1 MHAQTKKRYGFI
13 AAALAAGLVLSGC
26 SGSSEEAAETVA
38 PTEAASAP
46 AEVDGIA
53 TAKAAYDAALAASL
67 TFAYPGEAFDASGAS
82 GKKVAMISIND
93 QIPVLAQWTNT
104 IKAGLESKGVVVTQ
118 TSDAGGVIEPLP
130 KFFEQ
135 AVTEGVDLIITN
147 AVPAGLIP
155 LDVIGDIPVMTTNQ
169 TAAPGVPVAAGIAAD
184 PSFDYTLAASL
195 MADWF
200 CVTGAG
206 AGNAVVWGSEG
217 QASSPIMI
225 ETIKARVAENCAD
238 SAVTYLD
245 APLASW
251 FDGTLDGVA
260 KNAVT
265 ADPSITHLMPIYD
278 GMSFATGAG
287 LSAAGSTAIQ
297 SSFNMTP
304 DVAKGIGTGSVK
316 MDVGC
321 PNDWFSYA
329 TADAGL
335 RILTGN
341 AVPENYGITC
351 KVFDESNIGSIDPS
365 VENSV
370 NWYGI
375 DFAAE
380 FAKYWA
386 AS

>member
-1 MHAQTKKRYGFI
+1 MQAKKKMRFGFV

-26 SGSSEEAAETVA
+26 SSSSEEAA

-46 AEVDGIA
+46 AAADGLA

-67 TFAYPGEAFDASGAS
+67 TFAYPGDAFDASAAS
-82 GKKVAMISIND
+82 GKRVAMISIND
-93 QIPVLAQWTNT
+93 QIPVLKQWTDT
-104 IKAGLESKGVVVTQ
+104 IAAGLESQGVTITQ
-118 TSDAGGVIEPLP
+118 KSDAGGVIDPLP
-130 KFFEQ
+130 KFFAQ
-135 AVTEGVDLIITN
+135 AVTDKVDLIITN
-147 AVPAGLIP
+147 AVPAAVIP
-155 LDVIGDIPVMTTNQ
+155 LADLGDIPVMTTNQ
-169 TAAPGVPVAAGIAAD
+169 TAAPGVAVADGIVAD

-217 QASSPIMI
+217 QASSPIMLQ
-225 ETIKARVAENCAD
+225 TIKDRVAEVCPDAKVD
-238 SAVTYLD
+238 YQD
-245 APLASW
+245 APLATW
-251 FDGTLDGVA
+251 FDGTLEGVA

-265 ADPSITHLMPIYD
+265 ADATITHLMPIYD
-278 GMSFATGAG
+278 GMTIATGAG
-287 LSAAGSTAIQ
+287 LDAAGSAAIQ

-304 DVAKGIGTGSVK
+304 AVAAGIGTSSVK

-329 TADAGL
+329 TADAAL
-335 RILTGN
+335 RFLTGN
-341 AVPENYGITC
+341 AVPDNYGITC
-351 KVFDESNIGSIDPS
+351 KVFDESNIGSIDTS

-380 FAKYWA
+380 FAKFWT

>member
-1 MHAQTKKRYGFI
+1 MQAKKKMRFGFV

-26 SGSSEEAAETVA
+26 SSSSEEAA

-46 AEVDGIA
+46 AAADGLA

-67 TFAYPGEAFDASGAS
+67 TFAYPGDAFDASAAS

-93 QIPVLAQWTNT
+93 QIPVLKQWTDT
-104 IKAGLESKGVVVTQ
+104 IAAGLESQGVTITQ
-118 TSDAGGVIEPLP
+118 KSDAGGVIDPLP
-130 KFFEQ
+130 KFFAQ
-135 AVTEGVDLIITN
+135 AVTDKVDLIVTN
-147 AVPAGLIP
+147 AVPAALIP
-155 LDVIGDIPVMTTNQ
+155 LADLGDIPVMTTNQ
-169 TAAPGVPVAAGIAAD
+169 TAAPGVAVADGIAAD

-225 ETIKARVAENCAD
+225 DTIKARVAEVCPDAKVD
-238 SAVTYLD
+238 YQD
-245 APLASW
+245 APLATW

-265 ADPSITHLMPIYD
+265 ADATITHLMPIYD
-278 GMSFATGAG
+278 GMTIATGAG
-287 LSAAGSTAIQ
+287 LDAAGSAAIQ

-304 DVAKGIGTGSVK
+304 AVAAGIGTSSVK

-329 TADAGL
+329 TADAAL

-341 AVPENYGITC
+341 AVPDNYGITC
-351 KVFDESNIGSIDPS
+351 KVFDESNIGSIDTS

-380 FAKYWA
+380 FAKFWT

>member
-1 MHAQTKKRYGFI
+1 MQAQKKMRFGFI

-26 SGSSEEAAETVA
+26 SSSSEEAA
-38 PTEAASAP
+38 PTEAAP
-46 AEVDGIA
+46 AADNLAVA
-53 TAKAAYDAALAASL
+53 QAAYDAALAASL
-67 TFAYPGEAFDASGAS
+67 TFAYPGDAFDASAAS

-93 QIPVLAQWTNT
+93 QIPVLKQWTDT
-104 IKAGLESKGVVVTQ
+104 IAAGLESQGVEVTQ
-118 TSDAGGVIEPLP
+118 KSDAGGIIDPLP
-130 KFFEQ
+130 KFFAQ
-135 AVTEGVDLIITN
+135 AVTDKVDLIITN
-147 AVPAGLIP
+147 AVPAALIP
-155 LDVIGDIPVMTTNQ
+155 LADLGDIPVMTTNQ
-169 TAAPGVPVAAGIAAD
+169 TAAPGVAVAAGIAAD
-184 PSFDYTLAASL
+184 PSFDYTIAASL

-200 CVTGAG
+200 CITGAG

-217 QASSPIMI
+217 QASSPVMI
-225 ETIKARVAENCAD
+225 EVIKARVAEICP
-238 SAVTYLD
+238 SAKVDYQD

-265 ADPSITHLMPIYD
+265 ADPTITHLMPIYD

-287 LSAAGSTAIQ
+287 LTAAGSTAIQ

-304 DVAKGIGTGSVK
+304 AVAAAIGTSSVK

-329 TADAGL
+329 TVDAGL
-335 RILTGN
+335 RLLTGN
-341 AVPENYGITC
+341 AVPTNYGITC
-351 KVFDESNIGSIDPS
+351 KVFDESNIASIDAT

-380 FAKYWA
+380 FAKYWTA
-386 AS
+386 M

>member
-1 MHAQTKKRYGFI
+1 MQAQKKMRFGFI

-26 SGSSEEAAETVA
+26 SSASEEAA

-46 AEVDGIA
+46 AAADNLAVA
-53 TAKAAYDAALAASL
+53 QAAYDAALAASL
-67 TFAYPGEAFDASGAS
+67 TFAYPGDAFDVSTAS
-82 GKKVAMISIND
+82 GKRVAMISIND
-93 QIPVLAQWTNT
+93 QIPVLKQWTDT
-104 IKAGLESKGVVVTQ
+104 IAAGLESQGVTVTQ
-118 TSDAGGVIEPLP
+118 KSDAGGIIDPLP
-130 KFFEQ
+130 KFFAQ
-135 AVTEGVDLIITN
+135 AVTDKVDLIITN
-147 AVPAGLIP
+147 AVPASLVP
-155 LDVIGDIPVMTTNQ
+155 LADLGDIPVMTTNQ
-169 TAAPGVPVAAGIAAD
+169 TAAPGVAVAEGIAAD
-184 PSFDYTLAASL
+184 PSFDYTIPASL

-217 QASSPIMI
+217 QASSPVMI
-225 ETIKARVAENCAD
+225 DVIKARVAEICP
-238 SAVTYLD
+238 SAKVDYQD
-245 APLASW
+245 APLATW

-278 GMSFATGAG
+278 AMSFATGAG
-287 LSAAGSTAIQ
+287 ATAASSAAIQ

-304 DVAKGIGTGSVK
+304 AVAAGLGTSSLK

-329 TADAGL
+329 TVDAAL
-335 RILTGN
+335 RLLTGN

-351 KVFDESNIGSIDPS
+351 KVFDESNIASIDAT

-380 FAKYWA
+380 FAKYWTA
-386 AS
+386 G

>member
-1 MHAQTKKRYGFI
+1 MQAQKKMRFGFI

-26 SGSSEEAAETVA
+26 SSSSEEAA

-46 AEVDGIA
+46 AAADGLA

-67 TFAYPGEAFDASGAS
+67 TFAYPGDAFDASAAS
-82 GKKVAMISIND
+82 GMRVAMISIND
-93 QIPVLAQWTNT
+93 QIPVLKQWTDT
-104 IKAGLESKGVVVTQ
+104 IAAGLESQGVTITQ
-118 TSDAGGVIEPLP
+118 KSDAGGVIDPLP
-130 KFFEQ
+130 KFFAQ
-135 AVTEGVDLIITN
+135 AVTDKVDLIITN
-147 AVPAGLIP
+147 AVPAAVIP
-155 LDVIGDIPVMTTNQ
+155 LADLGDIPVMTTNQ
-169 TAAPGVPVAAGIAAD
+169 TAAPGVAVADGIAAD

-217 QASSPIMI
+217 QASSPIMLQ
-225 ETIKARVAENCAD
+225 TIKDRVAEVCPDAKVD
-238 SAVTYLD
+238 YQD
-245 APLASW
+245 APLATW

-265 ADPSITHLMPIYD
+265 ADATITHLMPIYD
-278 GMSFATGAG
+278 GMTIATGAG
-287 LSAAGSTAIQ
+287 LDAAGSAAIQ

-304 DVAKGIGTGSVK
+304 AVAAGIGTSSVK

-329 TADAGL
+329 AADAAL

-341 AVPENYGITC
+341 AVPDNYGITC
-351 KVFDESNIGSIDPS
+351 KVFDETNIGSIDTS
-365 VENSV
+365 VENSL

-380 FAKYWA
+380 FAKFWT

>member
-1 MHAQTKKRYGFI
+1 MQAKKKMRFGFV

-26 SGSSEEAAETVA
+26 SSSSEEAA

-46 AEVDGIA
+46 AAADGLA

-67 TFAYPGEAFDASGAS
+67 TFAYPGDAFDASAAS
-82 GKKVAMISIND
+82 GKRVAMISIND
-93 QIPVLAQWTNT
+93 QIPVLKQWTDT
-104 IKAGLESKGVVVTQ
+104 IAAGLESQGVTITQ
-118 TSDAGGVIEPLP
+118 KSDAGGVIDPLP
-130 KFFEQ
+130 KFFAQ
-135 AVTEGVDLIITN
+135 AVTDKVDLIITN
-147 AVPAGLIP
+147 AVPAAVIP
-155 LDVIGDIPVMTTNQ
+155 LADLGDIPVMTTNQ
-169 TAAPGVPVAAGIAAD
+169 TAAPGVAVADGIAAD

-225 ETIKARVAENCAD
+225 QTIKDRVAEVCPDAKVD
-238 SAVTYLD
+238 YQD
-245 APLASW
+245 APLATW

-265 ADPSITHLMPIYD
+265 ADATITHLMPIYD
-278 GMSFATGAG
+278 GMTIATGAG
-287 LSAAGSTAIQ
+287 LDAAGSAAIQ

-304 DVAKGIGTGSVK
+304 AVAAGIGTSSVK

-329 TADAGL
+329 TADAAL

-341 AVPENYGITC
+341 AVPDNYGITC
-351 KVFDESNIGSIDPS
+351 KVFDESNIGSIDTS
-365 VENSV
+365 VENSL

-380 FAKYWA
+380 FAKFWT

>member
-1 MHAQTKKRYGFI
+1 MQAQKKMRFGFI

-26 SGSSEEAAETVA
+26 SSASDEAA

-46 AEVDGIA
+46 AAADNLAVA
-53 TAKAAYDAALAASL
+53 QAAYDAALAASL
-67 TFAYPGEAFDASGAS
+67 TFAYPGDAFDASAAS
-82 GKKVAMISIND
+82 GKRVAMISIND
-93 QIPVLAQWTNT
+93 QIPVLKQWTDT
-104 IKAGLESKGVVVTQ
+104 IAAGLESQGVTVTQ
-118 TSDAGGVIEPLP
+118 KSDAGGIIDPLP
-130 KFFEQ
+130 KFFAQ
-135 AVTEGVDLIITN
+135 AVTDKVDLIITN
-147 AVPAGLIP
+147 AVPAAVIP
-155 LDVIGDIPVMTTNQ
+155 LADLGDIPVMTTNQ
-169 TAAPGVPVAAGIAAD
+169 TAAPGVAVAAGIAAD
-184 PSFDYTLAASL
+184 PSFDYTIPANL

-217 QASSPIMI
+217 QASSPVMI
-225 ETIKARVAENCAD
+225 EVIKARVAEICP
-238 SAVTYLD
+238 SAKVDYKD
-245 APLASW
+245 APLATW

-278 GMSFATGAG
+278 AMSFATGAG
-287 LSAAGSTAIQ
+287 AAAASSAAIQ

-304 DVAKGIGTGSVK
+304 SVAAGIGTSSLK

-329 TADAGL
+329 TVDAGL
-335 RILTGN
+335 RLLTGN
-341 AVPENYGITC
+341 TIPTNYGITC
-351 KVFDESNIGSIDPS
+351 KVFDESNIGTIDAT

-380 FAKYWA
+380 FAKFWTA
-386 AS
+386 G

>member
-1 MHAQTKKRYGFI
+1 MQAKKKMRFGFV

-26 SGSSEEAAETVA
+26 SSSSEEEAA

-46 AEVDGIA
+46 AAADGLA
-53 TAKAAYDAALAASL
+53 TAKASYDAALAASL
-67 TFAYPGEAFDASGAS
+67 TFAYPGDAFDASAAS

-93 QIPVLAQWTNT
+93 QIPVLKQWTDT
-104 IKAGLESKGVVVTQ
+104 IAAGLESQGVTVTQ
-118 TSDAGGVIEPLP
+118 KSDAGGVIDPLP
-130 KFFEQ
+130 KFFAQ
-135 AVTEGVDLIITN
+135 AVTDQVDLIITN
-147 AVPAGLIP
+147 AVPAALIP
-155 LDVIGDIPVMTTNQ
+155 LTDLGDIPVMTTNQ
-169 TAAPGVPVAAGIAAD
+169 TAAPGVAVAAGIAAD
-184 PSFDYTLAASL
+184 PSFDYTIAASL

-225 ETIKARVAENCAD
+225 DTIKARVAEVCPDAKVD
-238 SAVTYLD
+238 YQD
-245 APLASW
+245 APLATW

-265 ADPSITHLMPIYD
+265 ADATITHLMPIYD
-278 GMSFATGAG
+278 GMTIATGAG
-287 LSAAGSTAIQ
+287 LDAAGSAAIQ

-304 DVAKGIGTGSVK
+304 AVAAGIGTSSVK

-329 TADAGL
+329 TVDAGL
-335 RILTGN
+335 RLLTGN
-341 AVPENYGITC
+341 AVPANYGITC
-351 KVFDESNIGSIDPS
+351 KVFDESNIGSIDAT

-380 FAKYWA
+380 FAKFWT

>member
-1 MHAQTKKRYGFI
+1 MQAKKKMRFGFV

-26 SGSSEEAAETVA
+26 SSSSEEEAA

-46 AEVDGIA
+46 AAADGLA
-53 TAKAAYDAALAASL
+53 TAKASYDAALAASL
-67 TFAYPGEAFDASGAS
+67 TFAYPGDAFDASAAS

-93 QIPVLAQWTNT
+93 QIPVLKQWTDT
-104 IKAGLESKGVVVTQ
+104 IAAGLESQGVTVTQ
-118 TSDAGGVIEPLP
+118 KSDAGGVIDPLP
-130 KFFEQ
+130 KFFAQ
-135 AVTEGVDLIITN
+135 AVTDQVDLIITN
-147 AVPAGLIP
+147 AVPAALIP
-155 LDVIGDIPVMTTNQ
+155 LTDLGDIPVMTTNQ
-169 TAAPGVPVAAGIAAD
+169 TAAPGVAVADGIAAD
-184 PSFDYTLAASL
+184 PSFDYTIAASL

-225 ETIKARVAENCAD
+225 DTIKARVAEVCPDAKVD
-238 SAVTYLD
+238 YQD
-245 APLASW
+245 APLATW

-265 ADPSITHLMPIYD
+265 ADATITHLMPIYD
-278 GMSFATGAG
+278 GMTIATGAG
-287 LSAAGSTAIQ
+287 LDAAGSAAIQ

-304 DVAKGIGTGSVK
+304 AVAAGIGTGSVK

-329 TADAGL
+329 TVDAGL
-335 RILTGN
+335 RLLTGN
-341 AVPENYGITC
+341 AVPDNYGITC
-351 KVFDESNIGSIDPS
+351 KVFDESNIGSIDAT

-380 FAKYWA
+380 FAKFWT

>member
-1 MHAQTKKRYGFI
+1 MQAKKKMRFGFV

-26 SGSSEEAAETVA
+26 SSESEEAA

-46 AEVDGIA
+46 AAADGLA

-67 TFAYPGEAFDASGAS
+67 TFAYPGDAFDASSAS

-93 QIPVLAQWTNT
+93 QIPVLKQWTDT
-104 IKAGLESKGVVVTQ
+104 IAAGLESQGVTVTQ
-118 TSDAGGVIEPLP
+118 KSDAGGVIDPLP

-135 AVTEGVDLIITN
+135 AVSSGVDLIVTN
-147 AVPAGLIP
+147 AVPAALIP
-155 LDVIGDIPVMTTNQ
+155 LDTIGDIPVMTTNQ
-169 TAAPGVPVAAGIAAD
+169 TAAPGVAVAAGIAAD

-200 CVTGAG
+200 CVTGEG

-225 ETIKARVAENCAD
+225 DTIKARVAEVCPDAKVD
-238 SAVTYLD
+238 YQD
-245 APLASW
+245 APLATW

-265 ADPSITHLMPIYD
+265 ADPTITHLMPIYD
-278 GMSFATGAG
+278 GMTIATGAG
-287 LSAAGSTAIQ
+287 LDAAGSTAIQ

-304 DVAKGIGTGSVK
+304 AVAAGIGTSSVK

-329 TADAGL
+329 TADAAL

-341 AVPENYGITC
+341 AVPDNYGITC
-351 KVFDESNIGSIDPS
+351 KVFDESNIGSIDAT

-375 DFAAE
+375 DFKAE
-380 FAKYWA
+380 FEKFWKV
-386 AS
+386 S

>member
-1 MHAQTKKRYGFI
+1 MHAQKKMRSGFI
-13 AAALAAGLVLSGC
+13 AVALAAGLVLSGC
-26 SGSSEEAAETVA
+26 SSSSEEAA

-46 AEVDGIA
+46 AADNLAVA
-53 TAKAAYDAALAASL
+53 QAAYDAALAATL
-67 TFAYPGEAFDASGAS
+67 TFAYPGDAFDVSAAS

-93 QIPVLAQWTNT
+93 QIPVLKQWTDT
-104 IKAGLESKGVVVTQ
+104 IKAGLESQGVVVTQ
-118 TSDAGGVIEPLP
+118 TSDAGGVIDPLP
-130 KFFEQ
+130 KFFAQ
-135 AVTEGVDLIITN
+135 AVTDKVDLIITN
-147 AVPAGLIP
+147 AVPAALIP
-155 LDVIGDIPVMTTNQ
+155 LADLGDIPVMTTNQ
-169 TAAPGVPVAAGIAAD
+169 TAAPGVAVADGIAAD
-184 PSFDYTLAASL
+184 PSFDYTIAASL

-217 QASSPIMI
+217 QASSPVMI
-225 ETIKARVAENCAD
+225 EVIKARVAEICP
-238 SAVTYLD
+238 SAKVDYQD

-287 LSAAGSTAIQ
+287 LTAAGSAAIQ

-304 DVAKGIGTGSVK
+304 AVAAALGASSLK

-329 TADAGL
+329 TVDAGL
-335 RILTGN
+335 RLLTGN
-341 AVPENYGITC
+341 AVPSNYGITC
-351 KVFDESNIGSIDPS
+351 KVFDESNIASIDAT

-380 FAKYWA
+380 FAKYWTA
-386 AS
+386 M

>member
-1 MHAQTKKRYGFI
+1 MQAQKKMRFGFI

-26 SGSSEEAAETVA
+26 SSSSDEAA
-38 PTEAASAP
+38 PTEAAP
-46 AEVDGIA
+46 AADNLAVA
-53 TAKAAYDAALAASL
+53 QAAYDAALAASL
-67 TFAYPGEAFDASGAS
+67 TFAYPGDAFDASAAS

-93 QIPVLAQWTNT
+93 QIPVLKQWTDT
-104 IKAGLESKGVVVTQ
+104 IKAGLESQGVTVTQ
-118 TSDAGGVIEPLP
+118 TSDAGGVIDPLP
-130 KFFEQ
+130 KFFQQ
-135 AVTEGVDLIITN
+135 AVTDKVDLIITN
-147 AVPAGLIP
+147 AVPAALIP
-155 LDVIGDIPVMTTNQ
+155 LTDLGDIPVMTTNQ
-169 TAAPGVPVAAGIAAD
+169 TAAPGVAVAAGIAAD
-184 PSFDYTLAASL
+184 PSFDYTIAASL

-225 ETIKARVAENCAD
+225 DTIKARVAEACPDAKVD
-238 SAVTYLD
+238 YQD
-245 APLASW
+245 APLATW

-265 ADPSITHLMPIYD
+265 ADPTITHLMPIYD
-278 GMSFATGAG
+278 GMTIATGAG
-287 LSAAGSTAIQ
+287 LDAAGSAAIQ

-304 DVAKGIGTGSVK
+304 AVAAGIGKGSVK

-329 TADAGL
+329 TVDAGL
-335 RILTGN
+335 RLLTGN
-341 AVPENYGITC
+341 AVPANYGITC
-351 KVFDESNIGSIDPS
+351 KVFDESNIGSIDAS

-380 FAKYWA
+380 FAKFWT

>member
-1 MHAQTKKRYGFI
+1 MQAKKKMRFGFV

-26 SGSSEEAAETVA
+26 SSSSEEAA

-46 AEVDGIA
+46 AAADGLA

-67 TFAYPGEAFDASGAS
+67 TFAYPGDAFDASAAS

-93 QIPVLAQWTNT
+93 QIPVLKQWTDT
-104 IKAGLESKGVVVTQ
+104 IAAGLESQGVTITQ
-118 TSDAGGVIEPLP
+118 KSDAGGVIDPLP
-130 KFFEQ
+130 KFFAQ
-135 AVTEGVDLIITN
+135 AVTDKVDLIVTN
-147 AVPAGLIP
+147 AVPAALIP
-155 LDVIGDIPVMTTNQ
+155 LADLGDIPVMTTNQ
-169 TAAPGVPVAAGIAAD
+169 TAAPGVAVADGIAAD

-225 ETIKARVAENCAD
+225 QTIKDRVAEVCPDAKVD
-238 SAVTYLD
+238 YQD
-245 APLASW
+245 APLATW

-265 ADPSITHLMPIYD
+265 ADATITHLMPIYD
-278 GMSFATGAG
+278 GMTIATGAG
-287 LSAAGSTAIQ
+287 LDAAGSAAIQ

-304 DVAKGIGTGSVK
+304 AVAAGIGTSSVK

-329 TADAGL
+329 AADAAL

-341 AVPENYGITC
+341 AVPDNYGITC
-351 KVFDESNIGSIDPS
+351 KVFDESNIGSIDTS

-380 FAKYWA
+380 FAKFWT

>member
-1 MHAQTKKRYGFI
+1 MQAQKKMRYGFV

-26 SGSSEEAAETVA
+26 SSSSEEEAA

-46 AEVDGIA
+46 AAADGLA

-67 TFAYPGEAFDASGAS
+67 TFAYPGDAFDASAAS

-93 QIPVLAQWTNT
+93 QIPVLKQWTDT
-104 IKAGLESKGVVVTQ
+104 IAAGLESQGVTVTQ
-118 TSDAGGVIEPLP
+118 KSDAGGVIDPLP
-130 KFFEQ
+130 KFFAQ
-135 AVTEGVDLIITN
+135 AVTDQVDLIITN
-147 AVPAGLIP
+147 AVPAALIP
-155 LDVIGDIPVMTTNQ
+155 LTDLGDIPVMTTNQ
-169 TAAPGVPVAAGIAAD
+169 TAAPGVAVADGIAAD
-184 PSFDYTLAASL
+184 PSFDYTIAASL

-225 ETIKARVAENCAD
+225 DTIKARVAEVCPDAKVD
-238 SAVTYLD
+238 YQD
-245 APLASW
+245 APLATW

-265 ADPSITHLMPIYD
+265 ADATITHLMPIYD
-278 GMSFATGAG
+278 GMTIATGAG
-287 LSAAGSTAIQ
+287 LDAAGSAAIQ

-304 DVAKGIGTGSVK
+304 AVAAGIGTSSVK

-329 TADAGL
+329 TVDAGL
-335 RILTGN
+335 RLLTGN
-341 AVPENYGITC
+341 AVPANYGITC
-351 KVFDESNIGSIDPS
+351 KVFDESNIGSIDAT

-380 FAKYWA
+380 FAKFWT

>member
-1 MHAQTKKRYGFI
+1 MQAQKKMRFGFV

-26 SGSSEEAAETVA
+26 SSSSEEAA

-46 AEVDGIA
+46 AAADGLA
-53 TAKAAYDAALAASL
+53 TAKASYDAALAASL
-67 TFAYPGEAFDASGAS
+67 TFAYPGDAFDASAAS

-93 QIPVLAQWTNT
+93 QIPVLKQWTDT
-104 IKAGLESKGVVVTQ
+104 IAAGLESQGVTVTQ
-118 TSDAGGVIEPLP
+118 KSDAGGVIDPLP
-130 KFFEQ
+130 KFFAQ
-135 AVTEGVDLIITN
+135 AVTDKVDLIITN
-147 AVPAGLIP
+147 AVPAALIP
-155 LDVIGDIPVMTTNQ
+155 LTDLGDIPVMTTNQ
-169 TAAPGVPVAAGIAAD
+169 TAAPGVAVAAGIAAD
-184 PSFDYTLAASL
+184 PSFDYTIAASL

-225 ETIKARVAENCAD
+225 DTIKARVAEVCPDAKVD
-238 SAVTYLD
+238 YQD
-245 APLASW
+245 APLATW

-265 ADPSITHLMPIYD
+265 ADATITHLMPIYD
-278 GMSFATGAG
+278 GMTIATGAG
-287 LSAAGSTAIQ
+287 LDAAGSAAIQ

-304 DVAKGIGTGSVK
+304 AVAAGLGTSSVK

-329 TADAGL
+329 TVDAGL
-335 RILTGN
+335 RLLTGN
-341 AVPENYGITC
+341 AVPDNYGITC
-351 KVFDESNIGSIDPS
+351 KVFDESNIASIDTS

-380 FAKYWA
+380 FAKFWT

>member
-1 MHAQTKKRYGFI
+1 MQAQKKMRFGFI

-26 SGSSEEAAETVA
+26 SSSSEEAA

-46 AEVDGIA
+46 AAADNLAVA
-53 TAKAAYDAALAASL
+53 QAAYDAALAASL
-67 TFAYPGEAFDASGAS
+67 TFAYPGDAFDASAAS

-93 QIPVLAQWTNT
+93 QIPVLKQWTDT
-104 IKAGLESKGVVVTQ
+104 IAAGLESQGVKVTQ
-118 TSDAGGVIEPLP
+118 KSDAGGVIDPLP
-130 KFFEQ
+130 KFFAQ
-135 AVTEGVDLIITN
+135 AVTDKVDLIITN
-147 AVPAGLIP
+147 AVPAALIP
-155 LDVIGDIPVMTTNQ
+155 LADLGDIPVMTTNQ
-169 TAAPGVPVAAGIAAD
+169 TAAPGVAVAEGIAAD
-184 PSFDYTLAASL
+184 PSFDYTIAASL

-217 QASSPIMI
+217 QASSPVMI
-225 ETIKARVAENCAD
+225 DVIKARVAEVCPGAKVD
-238 SAVTYLD
+238 YQD

-287 LSAAGSTAIQ
+287 LTAAGSAAIQ

-304 DVAKGIGTGSVK
+304 AVAAAIGTSSVK

-329 TADAGL
+329 TVDAGL
-335 RILTGN
+335 RLLTGN

-351 KVFDESNIGSIDPS
+351 KVFDESNIASIDA
-365 VENSV
+365 VVFRNCVTCQQTKTCV
-370 NWYGI
+370 NCGV
-375 DFAAE
+375 
-380 FAKYWA
+380 
-386 AS
+386 

>member
-1 MHAQTKKRYGFI
+1 MQAKKKMRFGFV

-26 SGSSEEAAETVA
+26 SSSSEEEAA

-46 AEVDGIA
+46 AAADGLA

-67 TFAYPGEAFDASGAS
+67 TFAYPGDAFDASAAS

-93 QIPVLAQWTNT
+93 QIPVLKQWTDT
-104 IKAGLESKGVVVTQ
+104 IAAGLESQGVTVTQ
-118 TSDAGGVIEPLP
+118 KSDAGGVIDPLP
-130 KFFEQ
+130 KFFAQ
-135 AVTEGVDLIITN
+135 AVTDQVDLIITN
-147 AVPAGLIP
+147 AVPAALIP
-155 LDVIGDIPVMTTNQ
+155 LTDLGDIPVMTTNQ
-169 TAAPGVPVAAGIAAD
+169 TAAPGVAVADGIAAD
-184 PSFDYTLAASL
+184 PSFDYTIAASL

-225 ETIKARVAENCAD
+225 DTIKARVAEVCPDAKVD
-238 SAVTYLD
+238 YQD
-245 APLASW
+245 APLATW

-265 ADPSITHLMPIYD
+265 ADPTITHLMPIYD
-278 GMSFATGAG
+278 GMTIATGAG
-287 LSAAGSTAIQ
+287 LDAAGSAAIQ

-304 DVAKGIGTGSVK
+304 AVAAGIGTSSVK

-329 TADAGL
+329 TVDAGL
-335 RILTGN
+335 RLLTGN
-341 AVPENYGITC
+341 AVPANYGITC
-351 KVFDESNIGSIDPS
+351 KVFDESNIGSIDAT

-380 FAKYWA
+380 FAKFWT

>member
-1 MHAQTKKRYGFI
+1 MQAQKKMRYGFV

-26 SGSSEEAAETVA
+26 SSSSEEAA

-46 AEVDGIA
+46 AAADGLA

-67 TFAYPGEAFDASGAS
+67 TFAYPGDAFDASAAS

-93 QIPVLAQWTNT
+93 QIPVLKQWTDT
-104 IKAGLESKGVVVTQ
+104 IAAGLESQGVTVTQ
-118 TSDAGGVIEPLP
+118 KSDAGGVPDPLG

-147 AVPAGLIP
+147 AVPAALIP

-169 TAAPGVPVAAGIAAD
+169 TAAPGVAVAAGIAAD

-225 ETIKARVAENCAD
+225 QTIKDRVAEVCPDAK
-238 SAVTYLD
+238 VTYID

-260 KNAVT
+260 KNTVT

-278 GMSFATGAG
+278 GMTFATGAG
-287 LSAAGSTAIQ
+287 LSAAGSAAIQ

-304 DVAKGIGTGSVK
+304 DVAKGIGTSSVK

-329 TADAGL
+329 TVDAGL
-335 RILTGN
+335 RLLTGN
-341 AVPENYGITC
+341 AVPDNYGITC

-380 FAKYWA
+380 FAKYWT

>member
-1 MHAQTKKRYGFI
+1 MQAKKKMRFGFV

-26 SGSSEEAAETVA
+26 SSSSEEAA

-46 AEVDGIA
+46 AAADGLA

-67 TFAYPGEAFDASGAS
+67 TFAYPGDAFDASAAS
-82 GKKVAMISIND
+82 GKRVAMISIND
-93 QIPVLAQWTNT
+93 QIPVLKQWTDT
-104 IKAGLESKGVVVTQ
+104 IAAGLESQGVTITQ
-118 TSDAGGVIEPLP
+118 KSDAGGIIDPLP
-130 KFFEQ
+130 KFFAQ
-135 AVTEGVDLIITN
+135 AVTDKVDLIITN
-147 AVPAGLIP
+147 AVPAAVIP
-155 LDVIGDIPVMTTNQ
+155 LADLGDIPVMTTNQ
-169 TAAPGVPVAAGIAAD
+169 TAAPGVAVADGIAAD

-225 ETIKARVAENCAD
+225 DTIKARVAEVCPDAKVD
-238 SAVTYLD
+238 YQD
-245 APLASW
+245 APLATW

-265 ADPSITHLMPIYD
+265 ADATITHLMPIYD
-278 GMSFATGAG
+278 GMTIATGAG
-287 LSAAGSTAIQ
+287 LDAAGSAAIQ

-304 DVAKGIGTGSVK
+304 AVAAGIGTSSVK

-329 TADAGL
+329 TADAAL

-341 AVPENYGITC
+341 AVPDNYGITC
-351 KVFDESNIGSIDPS
+351 KVFDESNIGSIDTS

-380 FAKYWA
+380 FAKFWT

>member
-1 MHAQTKKRYGFI
+1 MQAQKKMRFGFI

-26 SGSSEEAAETVA
+26 SSSSEEAA

-46 AEVDGIA
+46 AAAADNLAVA
-53 TAKAAYDAALAASL
+53 QAAYDAALAASL
-67 TFAYPGEAFDASGAS
+67 TFAYPGDAFDVSAAS
-82 GKKVAMISIND
+82 GKRVAMISIND
-93 QIPVLAQWTNT
+93 QIPVLKQWTDT
-104 IKAGLESKGVVVTQ
+104 IAAGLESQGVTVTQ
-118 TSDAGGVIEPLP
+118 KSDAGGIIDPLP
-130 KFFEQ
+130 KFFAQ
-135 AVTEGVDLIITN
+135 AVTDKVDLIITN
-147 AVPAGLIP
+147 AVPAALVP
-155 LDVIGDIPVMTTNQ
+155 LADLGDIPVMTTNQ
-169 TAAPGVPVAAGIAAD
+169 TAAPGVAVAEGIAAD
-184 PSFDYTLAASL
+184 PSFDYTIPASL

-225 ETIKARVAENCAD
+225 DVIKARVAEICP
-238 SAVTYLD
+238 SAKVDYLD
-245 APLASW
+245 APLATW

-278 GMSFATGAG
+278 AMSFATGAG
-287 LSAAGSTAIQ
+287 ATAASSAAIQ

-304 DVAKGIGTGSVK
+304 AVAAGLGTSSLK

-329 TADAGL
+329 TVDAGL
-335 RILTGN
+335 RLLTGN

-351 KVFDESNIGSIDPS
+351 KVFDESNIASIDAT

-380 FAKYWA
+380 FAKFWTA
-386 AS
+386 G

>member
-1 MHAQTKKRYGFI
+1 MQAKKKMRFGFV

-26 SGSSEEAAETVA
+26 SSSSEEAA

-46 AEVDGIA
+46 AAADGLA

-67 TFAYPGEAFDASGAS
+67 TFAYPGDAFDASAAS
-82 GKKVAMISIND
+82 GKRVAMISIND
-93 QIPVLAQWTNT
+93 QIPVLKQWTDT
-104 IKAGLESKGVVVTQ
+104 IAAGLESQGVTITQ
-118 TSDAGGVIEPLP
+118 KSDAGGVIDPLP
-130 KFFEQ
+130 KFFAQ
-135 AVTEGVDLIITN
+135 AVTDKVDLIITN
-147 AVPAGLIP
+147 AVPAAVIP
-155 LDVIGDIPVMTTNQ
+155 LADLGDIPVMTTNQ
-169 TAAPGVPVAAGIAAD
+169 TAAPGVAVADGIAAD

-217 QASSPIMI
+217 QASSPIMLQ
-225 ETIKARVAENCAD
+225 TIKDRVAEVCPDAKVD
-238 SAVTYLD
+238 YQD
-245 APLASW
+245 APLATW

-265 ADPSITHLMPIYD
+265 ADATITHLMPIYD
-278 GMSFATGAG
+278 GMTIATGAG
-287 LSAAGSTAIQ
+287 RDAAGSAAIQ

-304 DVAKGIGTGSVK
+304 AVAAGIGTSSVK

-329 TADAGL
+329 TVDAGL
-335 RILTGN
+335 RLLTGN
-341 AVPENYGITC
+341 AVPDNYGITC
-351 KVFDESNIGSIDPS
+351 KVFDESNIGSIDAT

-380 FAKYWA
+380 FAKFWT

>member
-1 MHAQTKKRYGFI
+1 MQAKKKMRFGFV

-26 SGSSEEAAETVA
+26 SSSSEEAA

-46 AEVDGIA
+46 AAADNLAVA
-53 TAKAAYDAALAASL
+53 QAAYDAALAASL
-67 TFAYPGEAFDASGAS
+67 TFAYPGDAFDVSAAS
-82 GKKVAMISIND
+82 GKRVAMISIND
-93 QIPVLAQWTNT
+93 QIPVLKQWTDT
-104 IKAGLESKGVVVTQ
+104 IAAGLESQGVKVTQ
-118 TSDAGGVIEPLP
+118 KSDAGGIIDPLP
-130 KFFEQ
+130 KFFAQ
-135 AVTEGVDLIITN
+135 AVTDKVDLIITN
-147 AVPAGLIP
+147 AVPASLVP
-155 LDVIGDIPVMTTNQ
+155 LADLGDIPVMTTNQ
-169 TAAPGVPVAAGIAAD
+169 TAAPGVAVAEGIAAD
-184 PSFDYTLAASL
+184 PSFDYTIPASL

-217 QASSPIMI
+217 QASSPVMLDVIS
-225 ETIKARVAENCAD
+225 ARVAEICP
-238 SAVTYLD
+238 SAKVDYQD
-245 APLASW
+245 APLATW

-278 GMSFATGAG
+278 AMSFATGAG
-287 LSAAGSTAIQ
+287 ATAASSAAIQ

-304 DVAKGIGTGSVK
+304 AVAAGLGTSSLK

-329 TADAGL
+329 TVDAAL
-335 RILTGN
+335 RLLTGN

-351 KVFDESNIGSIDPS
+351 KVFDESNIASIDAT

-380 FAKYWA
+380 FAKFWTA
-386 AS
+386 G

>member
-1 MHAQTKKRYGFI
+1 MQAKKKMRFGFV

-26 SGSSEEAAETVA
+26 SSSSEEEAA

-46 AEVDGIA
+46 AAADGLA
-53 TAKAAYDAALAASL
+53 TAKASYDAALAASL
-67 TFAYPGEAFDASGAS
+67 TFAYPGDAFDASAAS

-93 QIPVLAQWTNT
+93 QIPVLKQWTDT
-104 IKAGLESKGVVVTQ
+104 IAAGLESQGVTVTQ
-118 TSDAGGVIEPLP
+118 KSDAGGVIDPLP
-130 KFFEQ
+130 KFFAQ
-135 AVTEGVDLIITN
+135 AVTDQVDLIITN
-147 AVPAGLIP
+147 AVPAALIP
-155 LDVIGDIPVMTTNQ
+155 LTDLGDIPVMTTNQ
-169 TAAPGVPVAAGIAAD
+169 TAAPGVAVADGIAAD
-184 PSFDYTLAASL
+184 PSFDYTIAASL

-225 ETIKARVAENCAD
+225 DTIKARVAEVCPDAKVD
-238 SAVTYLD
+238 YQD
-245 APLASW
+245 APLATW

-265 ADPSITHLMPIYD
+265 ADPTITHLMPIYD
-278 GMSFATGAG
+278 GMTIATGAG
-287 LSAAGSTAIQ
+287 LDAAGSAAIQ

-304 DVAKGIGTGSVK
+304 AVAAGIGTGSVK

-329 TADAGL
+329 TVDAGL
-335 RILTGN
+335 RLLTGN
-341 AVPENYGITC
+341 AVPDNYGITC
-351 KVFDESNIGSIDPS
+351 KVFDESNIGSIDAT

-380 FAKYWA
+380 FAKFWT

>member
-1 MHAQTKKRYGFI
+1 MRFGFI
-13 AAALAAGLVLSGC
+13 AVALAAGLVLSGC
-26 SGSSEEAAETVA
+26 SSSSEEAA

-46 AEVDGIA
+46 AADNLAVA
-53 TAKAAYDAALAASL
+53 QAAYDAALAATL
-67 TFAYPGEAFDASGAS
+67 TFAYPGDAFDVSAAS

-93 QIPVLAQWTNT
+93 QIPVLKQWTDT
-104 IKAGLESKGVVVTQ
+104 IKAGLESQGVVVTQ
-118 TSDAGGVIEPLP
+118 TSDAGGVIDPLP
-130 KFFEQ
+130 KFFAQ
-135 AVTEGVDLIITN
+135 AVTDKVDLIITN
-147 AVPAGLIP
+147 AVPAALIP
-155 LDVIGDIPVMTTNQ
+155 LADLGDIPVMTTNQ
-169 TAAPGVPVAAGIAAD
+169 TAAPGVAVADGIAAD

-217 QASSPIMI
+217 QASSPVMI
-225 ETIKARVAENCAD
+225 EVIKARVAEICP
-238 SAVTYLD
+238 SAKVDYKD

-287 LSAAGSTAIQ
+287 LTAAGSAAIQ

-304 DVAKGIGTGSVK
+304 AVAAALGASSLK
-316 MDVGC
+316 MNVGC

-329 TADAGL
+329 TVDAGL
-335 RILTGN
+335 RLLTGN
-341 AVPENYGITC
+341 AVPSNYGITC
-351 KVFDESNIGSIDPS
+351 KVFDESNIASIDAT

-380 FAKYWA
+380 FAKYWTA
-386 AS
+386 M

>member
-1 MHAQTKKRYGFI
+1 MQAQKKMRYGFV

-26 SGSSEEAAETVA
+26 SSSSEEAA

-46 AEVDGIA
+46 AAADGLA

-67 TFAYPGEAFDASGAS
+67 TFAYPGDAFDASAAS

-93 QIPVLAQWTNT
+93 QIPVLKQWTDT
-104 IKAGLESKGVVVTQ
+104 IAAGLESQGVTVTQ
-118 TSDAGGVIEPLP
+118 KSDAGGVIDPLP
-130 KFFEQ
+130 KFFAQ
-135 AVTEGVDLIITN
+135 AVTDQVDLIITN
-147 AVPAGLIP
+147 AVPAALIP
-155 LDVIGDIPVMTTNQ
+155 LTDLGDIPVMTTNQ
-169 TAAPGVPVAAGIAAD
+169 TAAPGVAVADGIAAD

-225 ETIKARVAENCAD
+225 QTIKDRVAEVCPDAKVD
-238 SAVTYLD
+238 YQD
-245 APLASW
+245 APLATW

-278 GMSFATGAG
+278 GMTIATGAG
-287 LSAAGSTAIQ
+287 IDAADSAAIQ

-304 DVAKGIGTGSVK
+304 AVAAGIGTSSVK

-329 TADAGL
+329 TVDAGL
-335 RILTGN
+335 RLLTGN
-341 AVPENYGITC
+341 AVPDNYGITC
-351 KVFDESNIGSIDPS
+351 KVFDESNIGSIDAT

-380 FAKYWA
+380 FAKFWT

>member
-1 MHAQTKKRYGFI
+1 MQAKKKMRFGFV

-26 SGSSEEAAETVA
+26 SSSSEEEAA

-46 AEVDGIA
+46 AAADGLA
-53 TAKAAYDAALAASL
+53 TAKASYDAALAASL
-67 TFAYPGEAFDASGAS
+67 TFAYPGDAFDASAAS
-82 GKKVAMISIND
+82 GKRVAMISIND
-93 QIPVLAQWTNT
+93 QIPVLKQWTDT
-104 IKAGLESKGVVVTQ
+104 IAAGLESQGVTITQ
-118 TSDAGGVIEPLP
+118 KSDAGGVIDPLP
-130 KFFEQ
+130 KFFAQ
-135 AVTEGVDLIITN
+135 AVTDKVDLIITN
-147 AVPAGLIP
+147 AVPAAVIP
-155 LDVIGDIPVMTTNQ
+155 LADLGDIPVMTTNQ
-169 TAAPGVPVAAGIAAD
+169 TAAPGVAVADGIAAD

-225 ETIKARVAENCAD
+225 QTIKDRVAEVCPDAKVD
-238 SAVTYLD
+238 YQD
-245 APLASW
+245 APLATW

-265 ADPSITHLMPIYD
+265 ADATITHLMPIYD
-278 GMSFATGAG
+278 GMTIATGAG
-287 LSAAGSTAIQ
+287 LDAAGSAAIQ

-304 DVAKGIGTGSVK
+304 AVAAGIGTSSVK

-329 TADAGL
+329 TADAAL

-341 AVPENYGITC
+341 AVPDNYGITC
-351 KVFDESNIGSIDPS
+351 KVFDESNIGSIDTS
-365 VENSV
+365 VENSL

-380 FAKYWA
+380 FAKFWT

>member
-1 MHAQTKKRYGFI
+1 MQAKKKMRFGFV

-26 SGSSEEAAETVA
+26 SSSSEEAA

-46 AEVDGIA
+46 AAADGLA

-67 TFAYPGEAFDASGAS
+67 TFAYPGDAFDASAAS
-82 GKKVAMISIND
+82 GKRVAMISIND
-93 QIPVLAQWTNT
+93 QIPVLKQWTDT
-104 IKAGLESKGVVVTQ
+104 IAAGLESQGVTVTQ
-118 TSDAGGVIEPLP
+118 KSDAGGIIDPLP
-130 KFFEQ
+130 KFFAQ
-135 AVTEGVDLIITN
+135 AVTDKVDLIITN
-147 AVPAGLIP
+147 AVPAAVIP
-155 LDVIGDIPVMTTNQ
+155 LADLGDIPVMTTNQ
-169 TAAPGVPVAAGIAAD
+169 TAAPGVAVADGIAAD
-184 PSFDYTLAASL
+184 PSFDYTIPANL

-217 QASSPIMI
+217 QASSPVMI
-225 ETIKARVAENCAD
+225 EVIKARVAEICP
-238 SAVTYLD
+238 SAKVDYKD
-245 APLASW
+245 APLETW
-251 FDGTLDGVA
+251 FDGTLEGVA

-265 ADPSITHLMPIYD
+265 ADPTVTHLMPIYD
-278 GMSFATGAG
+278 AMSFATGAG
-287 LSAAGSTAIQ
+287 ASAASSAAIQ

-304 DVAKGIGTGSVK
+304 DVAAGLGTSSLK

-329 TADAGL
+329 TVDAGL
-335 RILTGN
+335 RLLTGN
-341 AVPENYGITC
+341 AVPDNYGITC
-351 KVFDESNIGSIDPS
+351 KVFDESNIGSIDAA

-380 FAKYWA
+380 FAKFWT

>member
-1 MHAQTKKRYGFI
+1 
-13 AAALAAGLVLSGC
+13 
-26 SGSSEEAAETVA
+26 
-38 PTEAASAP
+38 
-46 AEVDGIA
+46 
-53 TAKAAYDAALAASL
+53 L
-67 TFAYPGEAFDASGAS
+67 TFAYPGDAFDASAAS

-93 QIPVLAQWTNT
+93 QIPVLKQWTDT
-104 IKAGLESKGVVVTQ
+104 IAAGLESQGVTVT
-118 TSDAGGVIEPLP
+118 SKNDAGGVIDPLP
-130 KFFEQ
+130 KFFAQ

-147 AVPAGLIP
+147 AVPAALIP

-169 TAAPGVPVAAGIAAD
+169 TAAPGVAVAEGIAAD

-200 CVTGAG
+200 CVTGEG
-206 AGNAVVWGSEG
+206 AGNAAVWGSEG

-225 ETIKARVAENCAD
+225 QTIKDRVAEICPDAK
-238 SAVTYLD
+238 VTYID

-260 KNAVT
+260 KNTVT

-278 GMSFATGAG
+278 GMTFATGAG
-287 LSAAGSTAIQ
+287 LSAAGSAAIQ

-304 DVAKGIGTGSVK
+304 DVAKGIGTSSVK

-329 TADAGL
+329 TVDAGL
-335 RILTGN
+335 RVLTGN
-341 AVPENYGITC
+341 AVPDNYGITC
-351 KVFDESNIGSIDPS
+351 KVFDESNIGSIDAS

-375 DFAAE
+375 DFAAK
-380 FAKYWA
+380 FAEYWKV
-386 AS
+386 S

>member
-1 MHAQTKKRYGFI
+1 MQAQKKMRYGFV

-26 SGSSEEAAETVA
+26 SSSSEEAA

-46 AEVDGIA
+46 AAADGLA
-53 TAKAAYDAALAASL
+53 TAKASYDAALAASL
-67 TFAYPGEAFDASGAS
+67 TFAYPGDAFDASAAS

-93 QIPVLAQWTNT
+93 QIPVLKQWTDT
-104 IKAGLESKGVVVTQ
+104 IAAGLESQGVTVTQ
-118 TSDAGGVIEPLP
+118 KSDAGGVIDPLP
-130 KFFEQ
+130 KFFAQ
-135 AVTEGVDLIITN
+135 AVTDKVDLIITN
-147 AVPAGLIP
+147 AVPAALIP
-155 LDVIGDIPVMTTNQ
+155 LADLGDIPVMTTNQ
-169 TAAPGVPVAAGIAAD
+169 TAAPGVAVAAGIAAD
-184 PSFDYTLAASL
+184 PSFDYTIAASL

-225 ETIKARVAENCAD
+225 DTIKARVAEVCPDAKVD
-238 SAVTYLD
+238 YQD
-245 APLASW
+245 APLATW

-265 ADPSITHLMPIYD
+265 ADATITHLMPIYD
-278 GMSFATGAG
+278 GMTIATGAG
-287 LSAAGSTAIQ
+287 LDAAGSAAIQ

-304 DVAKGIGTGSVK
+304 AVAAGIGTSSVK

-329 TADAGL
+329 TVDAGL
-335 RILTGN
+335 RLLTGN
-341 AVPENYGITC
+341 AVPANYGITC
-351 KVFDESNIGSIDPS
+351 KVFDESNIGSIDAT

-380 FAKYWA
+380 FAKYWT

>member
-1 MHAQTKKRYGFI
+1 MQAKKKMRFGFV

-26 SGSSEEAAETVA
+26 SSSSEEEAA

-46 AEVDGIA
+46 AAADGLA

-67 TFAYPGEAFDASGAS
+67 TFAYPGDAFDASAAS

-93 QIPVLAQWTNT
+93 QIPVLKQWTDT
-104 IKAGLESKGVVVTQ
+104 IAAGLESQGVTVTQ
-118 TSDAGGVIEPLP
+118 KSDAGGVIDPLP
-130 KFFEQ
+130 KFFAQ
-135 AVTEGVDLIITN
+135 AVTDQVDLIITN
-147 AVPAGLIP
+147 AVPAALIP
-155 LDVIGDIPVMTTNQ
+155 LTDLGDIPVMTTNQ
-169 TAAPGVPVAAGIAAD
+169 TAAPGVAVADGIAAD
-184 PSFDYTLAASL
+184 PSFDYTIAASL

-225 ETIKARVAENCAD
+225 DTIKARVAEVCPDAKVD
-238 SAVTYLD
+238 YQD
-245 APLASW
+245 APLATW

-265 ADPSITHLMPIYD
+265 ADATITHLMPIYD
-278 GMSFATGAG
+278 GMTIATGAG
-287 LSAAGSTAIQ
+287 LDAAGSAAIQ

-304 DVAKGIGTGSVK
+304 AVAAGIGTSSVK

-329 TADAGL
+329 TADAAL

-341 AVPENYGITC
+341 AVPDNYGITC
-351 KVFDESNIGSIDPS
+351 KVFDESNIGSIDAT

-380 FAKYWA
+380 FAKFWT

>member
-1 MHAQTKKRYGFI
+1 MQAKKKMRFGFV

-26 SGSSEEAAETVA
+26 SSSSEEAA

-46 AEVDGIA
+46 AAADGLA

-67 TFAYPGEAFDASGAS
+67 TFAYPGEAFDASAAS

-93 QIPVLAQWTNT
+93 QIPVLKQWTDT
-104 IKAGLESKGVVVTQ
+104 IAAGLEDNGVTVTSKN
-118 TSDAGGVIEPLP
+118 DAGGIIDPLP
-130 KFFEQ
+130 KFFQQ

-147 AVPAGLIP
+147 AVPAALIP

-169 TAAPGVPVAAGIAAD
+169 TAAPGVAVAEGIAAD

-200 CVTGAG
+200 CVTGEG

-225 ETIKARVAENCAD
+225 QTIKDRVAEVCPDAKVD
-238 SAVTYLD
+238 YKD
-245 APLASW
+245 APLATW
-251 FDGTLDGVA
+251 FDGVLEGVA

-265 ADPSITHLMPIYD
+265 ADPTITHLMPIYD

-287 LSAAGSTAIQ
+287 ASAAGSTAIQ

-304 DVAKGIGTGSVK
+304 DVAAGIGTSSVK

-329 TADAGL
+329 TVDAGL
-335 RILTGN
+335 RVLTGN
-341 AVPENYGITC
+341 AVPDNYGITC
-351 KVFDESNIGSIDPS
+351 KVFDESNIGSIDAT

-380 FAKYWA
+380 FAKYWT

>member
-1 MHAQTKKRYGFI
+1 MQAKKKMRFGFV

-26 SGSSEEAAETVA
+26 SSSSEEAA

-46 AEVDGIA
+46 AAADGLA

-67 TFAYPGEAFDASGAS
+67 TFAYPGDAFDASAAS
-82 GKKVAMISIND
+82 GKRVAMISIND
-93 QIPVLAQWTNT
+93 QIPVLKQWTDT
-104 IKAGLESKGVVVTQ
+104 IAAGLESQGVTITQ
-118 TSDAGGVIEPLP
+118 KSDAGGVIDPLP
-130 KFFEQ
+130 KFFAQ
-135 AVTEGVDLIITN
+135 AVTDKVDLIITN
-147 AVPAGLIP
+147 AVPAAVIP
-155 LDVIGDIPVMTTNQ
+155 LADLGDIPVMTTNQ
-169 TAAPGVPVAAGIAAD
+169 TAAPGVAVADGIAAD

-225 ETIKARVAENCAD
+225 DTIKARVAEVCPDAKVD
-238 SAVTYLD
+238 YQD
-245 APLASW
+245 APLATW

-265 ADPSITHLMPIYD
+265 ADATITHLMPIYD
-278 GMSFATGAG
+278 GMTIATGAG
-287 LSAAGSTAIQ
+287 LDAAGSAAIQ

-304 DVAKGIGTGSVK
+304 AVAAGIGTSSVK

-329 TADAGL
+329 TADAAL

-341 AVPENYGITC
+341 AVPDNYGITC
-351 KVFDESNIGSIDPS
+351 KVFDESNIGSIDTS

-380 FAKYWA
+380 FAKFWT

>member
-1 MHAQTKKRYGFI
+1 MQAKKKMRFGFV

-26 SGSSEEAAETVA
+26 SSASEEAA

-46 AEVDGIA
+46 AAADNLAVA
-53 TAKAAYDAALAASL
+53 QAAYDAALAASL
-67 TFAYPGEAFDASGAS
+67 TFAYPGDAFDASAAS

-93 QIPVLAQWTNT
+93 QIPVLKQWTDT
-104 IKAGLESKGVVVTQ
+104 IAAGLESQGVKVTQ
-118 TSDAGGVIEPLP
+118 KSDAGGVIDPLP
-130 KFFEQ
+130 KFFAQ
-135 AVTEGVDLIITN
+135 AVTDKVDLIITN
-147 AVPAGLIP
+147 AVPAALIP
-155 LDVIGDIPVMTTNQ
+155 LADLGDIPVMTTNQ
-169 TAAPGVPVAAGIAAD
+169 TAAPGVAVAEGIAAD
-184 PSFDYTLAASL
+184 PSFDYTIAASL

-217 QASSPIMI
+217 QASSPVMI
-225 ETIKARVAENCAD
+225 DVIKARVAEVCPGAKVD
-238 SAVTYLD
+238 YQD

-287 LSAAGSTAIQ
+287 LTAAGSAAIQ

-304 DVAKGIGTGSVK
+304 AVAAAIGTSSVK

-329 TADAGL
+329 TVDAGL
-335 RILTGN
+335 RLLTGN

-351 KVFDESNIGSIDPS
+351 KVFDESNIASIDAT

-380 FAKYWA
+380 FAKFWTA
-386 AS
+386 G

>member
-1 MHAQTKKRYGFI
+1 MQAKKKMRFGFV

-26 SGSSEEAAETVA
+26 SSSSEEEAA

-46 AEVDGIA
+46 AAADGLA
-53 TAKAAYDAALAASL
+53 TAKASYDAALAASL
-67 TFAYPGEAFDASGAS
+67 TFAYPGDAFDASAAS
-82 GKKVAMISIND
+82 GKRVAMISIND
-93 QIPVLAQWTNT
+93 QIPVLKQWTDT
-104 IKAGLESKGVVVTQ
+104 IAAGLESQGVTITQ
-118 TSDAGGVIEPLP
+118 KSDAGGVIDPLP
-130 KFFEQ
+130 KFFAQ
-135 AVTEGVDLIITN
+135 AVTDKVDLIITN
-147 AVPAGLIP
+147 AVPAAVIP
-155 LDVIGDIPVMTTNQ
+155 LADLGDIPVMTTNQ
-169 TAAPGVPVAAGIAAD
+169 TAAPGVAVADGIAAD

-225 ETIKARVAENCAD
+225 DTIKARVAEVCPDAKVD
-238 SAVTYLD
+238 YQD
-245 APLASW
+245 APLATW

-265 ADPSITHLMPIYD
+265 ADATITHLMPIYD
-278 GMSFATGAG
+278 GMTIATGAG
-287 LSAAGSTAIQ
+287 LDAAGSAAIQ

-304 DVAKGIGTGSVK
+304 AVAAGIGTSSVK

-329 TADAGL
+329 TADAAL

-341 AVPENYGITC
+341 AVPDNYGITC
-351 KVFDESNIGSIDPS
+351 KVFDESNIGSIDTS
-365 VENSV
+365 VENSL

-380 FAKYWA
+380 FAKFWT

>member
-1 MHAQTKKRYGFI
+1 MHAQKKMRFGFI
-13 AAALAAGLVLSGC
+13 AVALAAGLVLSGC
-26 SGSSEEAAETVA
+26 SSSSEEAA

-46 AEVDGIA
+46 AADNLAVA
-53 TAKAAYDAALAASL
+53 QAAYDAALAATL
-67 TFAYPGEAFDASGAS
+67 TFAYPGDAFDVSAAS

-93 QIPVLAQWTNT
+93 QIPVLKQWTDT
-104 IKAGLESKGVVVTQ
+104 IKAGLESQGVVVTQ
-118 TSDAGGVIEPLP
+118 TSDAGGVIDPLP
-130 KFFEQ
+130 KFFAQ
-135 AVTEGVDLIITN
+135 AVTDKVDLIITN
-147 AVPAGLIP
+147 AVPAALIP
-155 LDVIGDIPVMTTNQ
+155 LADLGDIPVMTTNQ
-169 TAAPGVPVAAGIAAD
+169 TAAPGVAVADGIAAD
-184 PSFDYTLAASL
+184 PSFDYTIAASL

-217 QASSPIMI
+217 QASSPVMI
-225 ETIKARVAENCAD
+225 EVIKARVAEICP
-238 SAVTYLD
+238 SAKVDYQD

-287 LSAAGSTAIQ
+287 LTAAGSAAIQ

-304 DVAKGIGTGSVK
+304 AVAAALGASSLK

-329 TADAGL
+329 TVDAGL
-335 RILTGN
+335 RLLTGN
-341 AVPENYGITC
+341 AVPSNYGITC
-351 KVFDESNIGSIDPS
+351 KVFDESNIASIDAT

-380 FAKYWA
+380 FAKYWTA
-386 AS
+386 M

>member
-1 MHAQTKKRYGFI
+1 MHAQKKMRFGFI

-26 SGSSEEAAETVA
+26 SSSSEEAA

-46 AEVDGIA
+46 AADNLAVA
-53 TAKAAYDAALAASL
+53 QAAYDAALAASL
-67 TFAYPGEAFDASGAS
+67 TFAYPGDAFDVSAAS

-93 QIPVLAQWTNT
+93 QIPVLKQWTDT
-104 IKAGLESKGVVVTQ
+104 IAAGLESQGVTVTQ
-118 TSDAGGVIEPLP
+118 KSDAGGVIDPLP
-130 KFFEQ
+130 KFFAQ
-135 AVTEGVDLIITN
+135 AVTDKVDLIITN
-147 AVPAGLIP
+147 AVPAALIP
-155 LDVIGDIPVMTTNQ
+155 LADLGDIPVMTTNQ
-169 TAAPGVPVAAGIAAD
+169 TAAPGVAVADGIAAD

-217 QASSPIMI
+217 QASSPVMI
-225 ETIKARVAENCAD
+225 EVIKARVAEICP
-238 SAVTYLD
+238 SAKVDYQD

-287 LSAAGSTAIQ
+287 LTAAGSAAIQ

-304 DVAKGIGTGSVK
+304 AVAAALGASSLK
-316 MDVGC
+316 MNVGC

-329 TADAGL
+329 TVDAGL
-335 RILTGN
+335 RLLTGN
-341 AVPENYGITC
+341 AVPSNYGITC
-351 KVFDESNIGSIDPS
+351 KVFDESNIASIDAT

-380 FAKYWA
+380 FAKYWTA
-386 AS
+386 V